1 MYDII
6 IIGAGPAG
14 LSAALY
20 ARGAMKKVLVLEALN
35 YGGAIVNTLKIANY
49 PTIASI
55 SGFDFATNF
64 YNQVKNLGA
73 EIKFEEVLKLE
84 NLKSYKKIV
93 TNQNVY
99 ETKTVIIATGC
110 KNKNLGLEN
119 EEKFIGNGISYCAT
133 CDGLFFQNKE
143 VAIVGG
149 GNTAVQDALYLTDI
163 CKKVYLIL
171 RKNNFRAEASLVS
184 KLKEKKNIE
193 FIYNSNITKINGSD
207 SLESIEYIDDKKQKY
222 DLKISALFIAI
233 GRVPQNETFKNII
246 EIDDDG
252 YILSDENCH
261 TNIDGIYVAGDCRKK
276 DLRQLVTATSDGAI
290 AAIEAINYLNN

>member
-84 NLKSYKKIV
+84 NLKIYKKIV
-93 TNQNVY
+93 KNQNVY
-99 ETKTVIIATGC
+99 ETKTVII
-110 KNKNLGLEN
+110 
-119 EEKFIGNGISYCAT
+119 
-133 CDGLFFQNKE
+133 
-143 VAIVGG
+143 
-149 GNTAVQDALYLTDI
+149 
-163 CKKVYLIL
+163 
-171 RKNNFRAEASLVS
+171 
-184 KLKEKKNIE
+184 
-193 FIYNSNITKINGSD
+193 
-207 SLESIEYIDDKKQKY
+207 
-222 DLKISALFIAI
+222 
-233 GRVPQNETFKNII
+233 ETNII
-246 EIDDDG
+246 TPVI
-252 YILSDENCH
+252 
-261 TNIDGIYVAGDCRKK
+261 
-276 DLRQLVTATSDGAI
+276 
-290 AAIEAINYLNN
+290 

>member
-222 DLKISALFIAI
+222 DLKVSALFIAI
-233 GRVPQNETFKNII
+233 GRVPQNEIFKNII